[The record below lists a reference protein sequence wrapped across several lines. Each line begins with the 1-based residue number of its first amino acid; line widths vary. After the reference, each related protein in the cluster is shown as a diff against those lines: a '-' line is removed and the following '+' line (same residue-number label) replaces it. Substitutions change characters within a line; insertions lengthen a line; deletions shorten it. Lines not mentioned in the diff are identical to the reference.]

1 MKKTILA
8 FLLLFSLV
16 LVACAP
22 AEAPAADAGE
32 PTEADPATTTEPVS
46 ETPDDPRIVTHA
58 MGETTIEDDVNRV
71 VILTNEGTEALLALG
86 VTPVGAVRS
95 WIGDP
100 WYDHI
105 EDRMEETAD
114 VGTES
119 QVNIEAIAA
128 LEPDLIIGNK
138 LRQEAVYDQLSMIAP
153 TVFSE
158 TLKGDWQENFSFY
171 ASVLDLEEEG
181 RGLMEAYQAKVAET
195 SAMAGERLDL
205 EVSVIRFLGGS
216 TRIYQLDSFSGV
228 ILNQV
233 GFNRP
238 ASQNVEGFAEVIG
251 KERLAEADGD
261 VIFYFTYETGD
272 GEGLSQAD
280 EWLND
285 PLFQTLGASEN
296 ERVFEVSDPI
306 WNTSGGILAANLMLE
321 DLQHFLQDE
330 LR

>member
-1 MKKTILA
+1 MKKSILA

-22 AEAPAADAGE
+22 AETPAADAGDPAEVDTAAGAE
-32 PTEADPATTTEPVS
+32 PVTEASDE
-46 ETPDDPRIVTHA
+46 PRIVSHA
-58 MGETTIEDDVNRV
+58 MGETTIEGEIKRV

-86 VTPVGAVRS
+86 ITPVGAVRS

-105 EDRMEETAD
+105 AEQMTETAD

-119 QVNIEAIAA
+119 QVNIEVIAA

-171 ASVLDLEEEG
+171 AGVLDLEEKGHE
-181 RGLMEAYQAKVAET
+181 LMDAYQAKVEET
-195 SAMAGERLDL
+195 SDLAGDRLDL
-205 EVSVIRFLGGS
+205 EISVLRFLGGS

-228 ILNQV
+228 ILSQV
-233 GFNRP
+233 GFSRP

-285 PLFQTLGASEN
+285 PLFQTLEAAQN

-321 DLQHFLQDE
+321 DLQGFFQEELQ
-330 LR
+330 